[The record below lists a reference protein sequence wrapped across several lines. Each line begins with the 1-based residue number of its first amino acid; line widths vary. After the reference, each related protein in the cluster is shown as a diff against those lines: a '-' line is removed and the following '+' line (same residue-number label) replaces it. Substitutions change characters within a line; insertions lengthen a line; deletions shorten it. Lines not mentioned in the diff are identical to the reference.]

1 MPEQLHNQTSV
12 TNEHMSL
19 GFDLDISFQSV
30 VSWSSLS
37 FLLPPNNNRLKP
49 SARLNHLSV
58 WTGNFLDLTLLVSTT
73 CILRPQL
80 VLIFKLPWVVQPIC
94 FIL

>member
-1 MPEQLHNQTSV
+1 MPEQLHNQTNV
-12 TNEHMSL
+12 TNKHMSL

-37 FLLPPNNNRLKP
+37 FLLSPNNNRLEP
-49 SARLNHLSV
+49 SARLNHIR
-58 WTGNFLDLTLLVSTT
+58 NFLDLTLLESTT

-80 VLIFKLPWVVQPIC
+80 VLIFKLPWVVQPIWV
-94 FIL
+94 F